1 MTKNLPAALDWVV
14 RGGPS
19 EICETVSCARMW
31 DKSVPCREG
40 TASAK
45 ALSKKEPVFL
55 CLGRL
60 GLEQRNEEAE
70 GGWEVNNLLDLR
82 RPCRLLM
89 SFISSI
95 MLLALINSMGSHR
108 MILNR
113 GVRFWCSYLNVSCGY
128 LVANESCRVAWI
140 QAGRVVRGAAAPLSL
155 RDDGGFDWGD
165 SKGFADGL
173 DMVLG
178 VVKESRSLPGVRFR
192 LMVVPFTEI
201 QKMAEWWIL
210 EWRLAL
216 KVMPS

>member
-1 MTKNLPAALDWVV
+1 MQ
-14 RGGPS
+14 RGNSKCKG
-19 EICETVSCARMW
+19 
-31 DKSVPCREG
+31 
-40 TASAK
+40 
-45 ALSKKEPVFL
+45 LSKKEPVFL

-95 MLLALINSMGSHR
+95 MLLALVNSMGSHR